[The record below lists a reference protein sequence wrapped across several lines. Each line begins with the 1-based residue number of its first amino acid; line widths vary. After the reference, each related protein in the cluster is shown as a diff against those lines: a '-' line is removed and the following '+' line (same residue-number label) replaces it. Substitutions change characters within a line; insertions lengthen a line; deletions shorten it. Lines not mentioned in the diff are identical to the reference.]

1 MKMLKKT
8 SYTHSRGIRHSFVR
22 FVGTAAVLTAG
33 IMQTASL
40 CHIKIGIDLQKN
52 VCLGRLF
59 IYRDPDFS
67 EEVRMAPPGAS
78 GSGELIF
85 MQNNPGASGEEDD
98 GTGNRDENG
107 NNGDGGYMLRNR
119 VVALKLK
126 EKWGIFSQNT
136 ILLKRVAAV
145 SGDLVCRT
153 VSGSY
158 VIYTPQIISI
168 NPGKQY
174 RFFRYSALKPDVPL
188 KVSRKE
194 TLRGSGCTEMGKD
207 EYWISGDSADALD
220 SRLLGPVKRSM
231 IKAGPVF
238 FMWR

>member
-1 MKMLKKT
+1 MKIFEKA
-8 SYTHSRGIRHSFVR
+8 SRTNGRSFGRVAAR
-22 FVGTAAVLTAG
+22 FAGTAAVLTAG

-59 IYRDPDFS
+59 IYQDPDFS
-67 EEVRMAPPGAS
+67 EEERKAPPGVS
-78 GSGELIF
+78 GSGEPIF
-85 MQNNPGASGEEDD
+85 MLKDFGAGAKEDD
-98 GTGNRDENG
+98 GNGNRDENG
-107 NNGDGGYMLRNR
+107 NNADGGYMLRNR

-126 EKWGIFSQNT
+126 ERWGIFSQNT

-145 SGDLVCRT
+145 PGDTVCRT

-168 NPGKQY
+168 NPGKPH
-174 RFFRYSALKPDVPL
+174 RLFRYSALKPKVPL
-188 KVSRKE
+188 KALRKE
-194 TLRGSGCTEMGKD
+194 SLRDSGCAEMGKD

-220 SRLLGPVKRSM
+220 SRLLGPVKRNM
-231 IKAGPVF
+231 IKAGPVL

>member
-1 MKMLKKT
+1 MKISEKA
-8 SYTHSRGIRHSFVR
+8 SRTHRRSFGRAAAR
-22 FVGTAAVLTAG
+22 FAGTAAVLTAG

-40 CHIKIGIDLQKN
+40 SHIKIGIDLQKN

-67 EEVRMAPPGAS
+67 EDERKAPPGVS
-78 GSGELIF
+78 GLGERVL
-85 MQNNPGASGEEDD
+85 MQNDSGTTGNEDTGNGNREED
-98 GTGNRDENG
+98 E
-107 NNGDGGYMLRNR
+107 NNGDGGYMSRNR

-126 EKWGIFSQNT
+126 ERWGIFSQNT

-145 SGDLVCRT
+145 PGDTVCRT

-168 NPGKQY
+168 NPGKPH
-174 RFFRYSALKPDVPL
+174 RFFRYSALKPKVSL

-194 TLRGSGCTEMGKD
+194 TLRDSGCTELGKD

-220 SRLLGPVKRSM
+220 SRLLGPVKRGM

>member
-1 MKMLKKT
+1 MKISEKA
-8 SYTHSRGIRHSFVR
+8 SRIHRRSFGRAAAR
-22 FVGTAAVLTAG
+22 FAGTAAVLTAG
-33 IMQTASL
+33 IMQTASFS
-40 CHIKIGIDLQKN
+40 HIKIGIDLQKN
-52 VCLGRLF
+52 VCIGRLF

-67 EEVRMAPPGAS
+67 EEERKAPPGAS
-78 GSGELIF
+78 GLGERVL
-85 MQNNPGASGEEDD
+85 MQNDSGTTGNEDTGNGNREED
-98 GTGNRDENG
+98 E
-107 NNGDGGYMLRNR
+107 NNGDGGYMSRNR

-145 SGDLVCRT
+145 PGDTVCRT
-153 VSGSY
+153 VSGLY

-174 RFFRYSALKPDVPL
+174 RFFRFSDLKPKVPL

-194 TLRGSGCTEMGKD
+194 TLRDSGCTEMGKD

>member
-1 MKMLKKT
+1 MKISEKA
-8 SYTHSRGIRHSFVR
+8 SRTHRRSFGRAAAR
-22 FVGTAAVLTAG
+22 FAGTAAVLTAG
-33 IMQTASL
+33 IMQTASFS
-40 CHIKIGIDLQKN
+40 HIKIGIDLQKN

-67 EEVRMAPPGAS
+67 EDERKAPPGVS
-78 GSGELIF
+78 GLGERVL
-85 MQNNPGASGEEDD
+85 MQNDSGTTGNEDTGNGNREED
-98 GTGNRDENG
+98 E
-107 NNGDGGYMLRNR
+107 NNGDGGYMSRNR

-126 EKWGIFSQNT
+126 ERWGIFSQNT

-145 SGDLVCRT
+145 PGDTVCRT

-168 NPGKQY
+168 NPGKPH
-174 RFFRYSALKPDVPL
+174 RFFRYSALKPKVSL

-194 TLRGSGCTEMGKD
+194 TLRDSGCTELGKD

-220 SRLLGPVKRSM
+220 SRLLGPVKRGM

>member
-1 MKMLKKT
+1 MKISEKA
-8 SYTHSRGIRHSFVR
+8 SRTHRRSFGRAAAR
-22 FVGTAAVLTAG
+22 FAGTAAVLTAG

-40 CHIKIGIDLQKN
+40 SHIKIGIDLQKN

-67 EEVRMAPPGAS
+67 EEERKAPPGAS
-78 GSGELIF
+78 GLGERVL
-85 MQNNPGASGEEDD
+85 MQNDSGTTGNEDTGNGNREED
-98 GTGNRDENG
+98 E
-107 NNGDGGYMLRNR
+107 NNGDGGYMSRNR

-126 EKWGIFSQNT
+126 ERWGIFSQNT

-145 SGDLVCRT
+145 PGDTVCRT

-168 NPGKQY
+168 NPGKPH
-174 RFFRYSALKPDVPL
+174 RFFRYSALKPKVPL
-188 KVSRKE
+188 KALRKE
-194 TLRGSGCTEMGKD
+194 SLRDSGCAEMGKD

>member
-1 MKMLKKT
+1 MKISEKA
-8 SYTHSRGIRHSFVR
+8 SRTHRRSFGRAAAR
-22 FVGTAAVLTAG
+22 FAGTAAVLTAG
-33 IMQTASL
+33 IMQTASFS
-40 CHIKIGIDLQKN
+40 HIKIGIDLQKN

-67 EEVRMAPPGAS
+67 EEERKAPPGAS

-98 GTGNRDENG
+98 GTGNREENE
-107 NNGDGGYMLRNR
+107 NNGDGGYMSRNR

-126 EKWGIFSQNT
+126 ERWGIFSQNT

-145 SGDLVCRT
+145 PGDTVCRT

-168 NPGKQY
+168 NPGKPH
-174 RFFRYSALKPDVPL
+174 RFFRYSALKPKVPL
-188 KVSRKE
+188 KALRKE
-194 TLRGSGCTEMGKD
+194 SLRDSGCAEMGKD

>member
-1 MKMLKKT
+1 MKISEKA
-8 SYTHSRGIRHSFVR
+8 SRTHRRSFGRAAAR
-22 FVGTAAVLTAG
+22 FAGTAAVLTAG

-40 CHIKIGIDLQKN
+40 SHIKIGIDLQKN

-67 EEVRMAPPGAS
+67 EDERKAPPGAS

-85 MQNNPGASGEEDD
+85 MQNNPGASGEED
-98 GTGNRDENG
+98 TGNGNREEDE
-107 NNGDGGYMLRNR
+107 NNGDGGYMSRNR

-145 SGDLVCRT
+145 PGDTVCRT

-168 NPGKQY
+168 NPGKPH
-174 RFFRYSALKPDVPL
+174 RFFRYSALKPKVPL
-188 KVSRKE
+188 KALRKE
-194 TLRGSGCTEMGKD
+194 SLRDSGCAEMGKD